1 MKLSRGIFTAAL
13 AFVFC
18 ANSFSLEVDEKEL
31 ETVSTQPVVFEN
43 YNGPHSVINSAAEI
57 AEIGTDLGKIIAD
70 NPETPKNA
78 GSSLRYQ
85 IIHAVN
91 PEEKGKF
98 DADIFVIGSSSSI
111 DHIKNIRRIIA
122 AYLSKAY
129 GYSSDDAQ
137 TVATFVT
144 VYNAVY
150 RGNTDYFNLKYKK
163 IVTDNLTAEKAG
175 IALNYRDWPGKT
187 QIVIPLADVNG
198 GLSTVD
204 TSVISDKKVVQ
215 SMQEDEDKGVYSR
228 KQMVNIKERE
238 ADKAQEKANDAQK
251 KAVEESSKLKEEQ
264 KKAETAKTEA
274 QNAQKEAEQAQKK
287 AEENPEDKQ
296 AQKEAEEKRQ
306 EAEQKQ
312 EEAVQQEQKVQEQS
326 EKTQEAKNEAA
337 QAQAAAD
344 TKRTEAQTER
354 TSIAQ
359 DQQTIVREQTKNQN
373 ATGVYGLKSVDDL
386 GILST
391 LVKVN
396 AETGSV
402 IKESPVT
409 VIRSRTIFETQA
421 GYIAIAGTSL
431 GNGAVKL
438 VVLDKENM
446 EIVKESNENI
456 AENSVLVSDGSNYY
470 CIIQDGKNFVT
481 GKFNENAENLL
492 KSQVNVKPA
501 TPLTITQNGILAT
514 SSSNILV
521 LLNTKDLS
529 QIKN

>member
-57 AEIGTDLGKIIAD
+57 AGIGTDLGKIIAD

-129 GYSSDDAQ
+129 GYASDDAQ

-215 SMQEDEDKGVYSR
+215 SMQEDEDKGVDSR

-251 KAVEESSKLKEEQ
+251 KAVEESAKLK
-264 KKAETAKTEA
+264 
-274 QNAQKEAEQAQKK
+274 EQAQKK

-306 EAEQKQ
+306 EADQKQ

-446 EIVKESNENI
+446 EIIKESNENI
-456 AENSVLVSDGSNYY
+456 SENSVLVSDGSNYY

-514 SSSNILV
+514 SSSNIPV